1 MDVREARRVLE
12 VAEGDGWDVVRA
24 AYRRLIRSAH
34 PDRAGGT
41 TRAAA
46 RLNEAYAVLSR
57 ARHQGS
63 RVGTAAGPHTGAPS
77 PPRRTAPPPPPPPPP
92 PPRVGF
98 AVVGDDTLLLAA
110 PPPEAF
116 ARLLDAGH
124 RVGSVSYV
132 DRSCGIFEVVVREA
146 GETCSLLVTLQGRGH
161 GTEVTFALESLERA
175 ASLSPEPY
183 VRRLAESLG

>member
-1 MDVREARRVLE
+1 MDVQEARRVLE

-24 AYRRLIRSAH
+24 AYRRLIRAAH

-41 TRAAA
+41 TRAAV

-57 ARHQGS
+57 ARRQGS
-63 RVGTAAGPHTGAPS
+63 PVGTRRAPPGATGPPGPAPPAS
-77 PPRRTAPPPPPPPPP
+77 PPPPPP
-92 PPRVGF
+92 VGT
-98 AVVGDDTLLLAA
+98 AIVGDDTLLLAA
-110 PPPEAF
+110 PLPEAF

-124 RVGSVSYV
+124 RIGSVSYV
-132 DRSCGIFEVVVREA
+132 DRSCAIFEVVVHEA

-161 GTEVTFALESLERA
+161 GTEAVFALESLERA

-183 VRRLAESLG
+183 LRRLAAALG